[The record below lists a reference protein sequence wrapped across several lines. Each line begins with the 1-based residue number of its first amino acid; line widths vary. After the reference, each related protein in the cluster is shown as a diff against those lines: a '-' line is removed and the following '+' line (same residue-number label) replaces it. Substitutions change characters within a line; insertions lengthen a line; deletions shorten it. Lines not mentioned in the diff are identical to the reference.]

1 LCIGL
6 KIVLKNIIDKGIGY
20 NYSILSY
27 IINNSLNPE
36 KLRG

>member
-1 LCIGL
+1 VYWIENCF
-6 KIVLKNIIDKGIGY
+6 KNIIDKGIGY